1 MRRPLRVLAAL
12 ALVAGL
18 AYAALRISGAPCF
31 QLVGQAVC
39 RVETSQPLV
48 ALSFD
53 DGPTPLGV
61 DALLPVLEAH
71 GVKAT
76 FFVIGNEMERH
87 PGLAARLKAAGHELG
102 NHSRSHVRMVGRLP
116 GFHADEIASTDR
128 QLRAAGE
135 TNPTLFR
142 PPYGK
147 RLIGLPLALR
157 AAGYRT
163 ITWSLDEG
171 PVADATAQ
179 AYAAHF
185 VNNARPGDILLIHPM
200 YGPNQTA
207 RDALPLILEGLK
219 ARGLRPTTVSELLAA
234 EAPHASDDGVRG

>member
-1 MRRPLRVLAAL
+1 MRRPLLVLAAL
-12 ALVAGL
+12 ALAAGL
-18 AYAALRISGAPCF
+18 AYGAFLVSRAPCF
-31 QLVGQAVC
+31 QLVGTAVC

-61 DALLPVLEAH
+61 DAVLPVLEAH

-76 FFVIGNEMERH
+76 FFLVGNEMERH

-102 NHSRSHVRMVGRLP
+102 NHSKSHVRMVGRLP
-116 GFHADEIASTDR
+116 GFHAVEIASTDR
-128 QLRAAGE
+128 QLREAGE
-135 TNPTLFR
+135 THPTLFR

-157 AAGYRT
+157 SAGYRT

-171 PVADATAQ
+171 PVANATPE

-185 VNNARPGDILLIHPM
+185 VANARPGDILLIHPM

-234 EAPHASDDGVRG
+234 ETRHTNENGVRG